1 MSTEDK
7 IKKCIDEGNRGG
19 ERHKGLKKVEINITK
34 SQGHLNKAIKNFN
47 AMLEFHNLGYS
58 DWSVSAAFYSLYQG
72 LLAILSV
79 KGYESRNQSC
89 TFAFIE
95 DMINK
100 GELKHIKIS
109 NLREIFDRDINNNL
123 EHSEKILDI
132 REEMQY
138 STKTDLGEQE
148 FNHLKQ
154 KTKEIFDK
162 IRLELE
168 E

>member
-1 MSTEDK
+1 MSTKDK
-7 IKKCIDEGNRGG
+7 LKKCIDEGEKGG
-19 ERHKGLKKVEINITK
+19 ERHKGLKKVQEDVEK

-47 AMLEFHNLGYS
+47 AMLEFNNLGYS
-58 DWSVSAAFYSLYQG
+58 DWSASAAFYTLYQG
-72 LLAILSV
+72 LLAILSI

-89 TFAFIE
+89 TFALIE

-100 GELKHIKIS
+100 GEIKYIKIED
-109 NLREIFDRDINNNL
+109 LKEIFDKKVNEDL

-138 STKTDLGEQE
+138 STRTDLGEEE
-148 FNHLKQ
+148 FKHLKQ

-168 E
+168 N